1 MTTDKIN
8 QLKQQRVNILAKD
21 RVLPQRIM
29 KVVKDN
35 LERARTAK
43 VDMRKLN
50 PNYKPAAVDYEPV
63 YKPKKPF

>member
-1 MTTDKIN
+1 
-8 QLKQQRVNILAKD
+8 
-21 RVLPQRIM
+21 M